1 MYLHKRFCVAFLKK
15 FIIIIMYNNI
25 ILYIYINVNIYIVYV
40 YIYIYIYIYVY
51 INIYV
56 QLFICL
62 TFS

>member
-40 YIYIYIYIYVY
+40 YIYIYIYICIYKYICTIVYLSYV
-51 INIYV
+51 
-56 QLFICL
+56 
-62 TFS
+62 